1 MTSVVLGAVA
11 SVVCFFFVTTVK
23 NKLGY
28 DDTLDVFGVHCIG
41 GIIGAIGTAVVADPT
56 LGGQGFMDF
65 TVIPAVAGKYDMA
78 TQLVTQATGV
88 GVTLLLSGGVSL
100 VLFLLLK
107 FTIGIRPSKEVEVE
121 GLDINAHGE
130 RAYNY

>member
-1 MTSVVLGAVA
+1 
-11 SVVCFFFVTTVK
+11 
-23 NKLGY
+23 
-28 DDTLDVFGVHCIG
+28 
-41 GIIGAIGTAVVADPT
+41 
-56 LGGQGFMDF
+56 
-65 TVIPAVAGKYDMA
+65 GKYDMA
-78 TQLVTQATGV
+78 SQLWVQTQGVLTTLV
-88 GVTLLLSGGVSL
+88 LSGGVSL

>member
-1 MTSVVLGAVA
+1 
-11 SVVCFFFVTTVK
+11 
-23 NKLGY
+23 
-28 DDTLDVFGVHCIG
+28 
-41 GIIGAIGTAVVADPT
+41 
-56 LGGQGFMDF
+56 MDF

-78 TQLVTQATGV
+78 SQLWVQTQGV
-88 GVTLLLSGGVSL
+88 LTTLALSGGVSL